1 MTELPPLVNAL
12 VLHEGDTIVLSAK
25 HDLTAEEVAYIKA
38 AFLETAGVRAIILG
52 PGLEV
57 VREPDPSLHA

>member
-1 MTELPPLVNAL
+1 MTDLPPLANAL
-12 VLHEGDTIVLSAK
+12 ILHEGDTIVLSSK

-38 AFLETAGVRAIILG
+38 SFLKTAGVSAIILG